1 MLLICRGST
10 GPAVAEVRAIL
21 AGLSLLTATSDGAG
35 AEEAVFDDD
44 CDRAVRR
51 FQQERGVS
59 VDGLVGPETYRA
71 LQEARWRLGDRV
83 LSYAVGVPLSGDDVA
98 ALQERL
104 LEMGYDAGRADGVFG
119 PSTEQALRAFQRE
132 VGLSA
137 DGTCGPRT
145 LHALARLGR
154 KVVGGRPQLLRED
167 AALHRSGPALV
178 GKRLVLDPAH
188 GGADSGVL
196 VDGVREADLVF
207 DLAARL
213 EGRLLALGVRVELT
227 RGPDPADAAGG
238 AGSVPGSGGGHVP
251 SDAER
256 ASFANATGAD
266 LVISLHTDAHSSP
279 LASGVATYHFG
290 GGGGVSSTVGERL
303 AGLVHREIVARSDLL
318 DCGVHGKTWSLL
330 RLTRMPAIRVE
341 IGYLTSPKD
350 RARLL
355 DPTFRDTVAE
365 GILAAVQR
373 LYLPVEIDPPT
384 GTLRLPSG
392 LPGT

>member
-1 MLLICRGST
+1 
-10 GPAVAEVRAIL
+10 
-21 AGLSLLTATSDGAG
+21 
-35 AEEAVFDDD
+35 
-44 CDRAVRR
+44 
-51 FQQERGVS
+51 
-59 VDGLVGPETYRA
+59 
-71 LQEARWRLGDRV
+71 
-83 LSYAVGVPLSGDDVA
+83 
-98 ALQERL
+98 
-104 LEMGYDAGRADGVFG
+104 
-119 PSTEQALRAFQRE
+119 
-132 VGLSA
+132 
-137 DGTCGPRT
+137 
-145 LHALARLGR
+145 
-154 KVVGGRPQLLRED
+154 
-167 AALHRSGPALV
+167 
-178 GKRLVLDPAH
+178 
-188 GGADSGVL
+188 VL

-227 RGPDPADAAGG
+227 RGPDPGNAALGGGPAAGSRAGSAG
-238 AGSVPGSGGGHVP
+238 AGSAGGHVP
-251 SDAER
+251 TDAER

-266 LVISLHTDAHSSP
+266 LVISLHTDAHDSP

-290 GGGGVSSTVGERL
+290 SGNGVSSTVGERL
-303 AGLVHREIVARSDLL
+303 AGLVQRELVARTDLV

-341 IGYLTSPKD
+341 LGYLTSPKD